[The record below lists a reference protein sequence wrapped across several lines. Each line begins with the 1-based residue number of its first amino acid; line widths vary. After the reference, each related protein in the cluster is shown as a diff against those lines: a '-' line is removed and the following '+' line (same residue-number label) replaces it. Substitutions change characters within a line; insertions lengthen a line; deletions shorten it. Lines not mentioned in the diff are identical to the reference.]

1 MLENIRKLIDI
12 GAALSHE
19 ENETKLMEMIVDV
32 GRMCTNSDGGT
43 LYIKSEDGRTL
54 RFAIIQTRSLNIF
67 MGGSR
72 EKITWPD
79 INLFNEDNTENHTNV
94 SSHVALTGK
103 TIDIK
108 DVYTAKGFDFS
119 GTKAFD
125 QQTNYRSKSMLVVPL
140 KDHENEII
148 GVIQLINSQDI
159 KTGSVIPFSTESQK
173 ITESLSSQ
181 AAVVLTKNKL
191 LKGLEELF
199 NSFLRTIAKAI
210 DEKSHYTSGHINR
223 VTEITMKIANRINE
237 ENSGRFS
244 SVKFSNDELNEL
256 RIAAWMHDIGKIT
269 TPEYIIDKATKL
281 ETIYDRIS
289 EIETRFELF
298 KKDAEI
304 KLLNKKLELIKGG
317 KEKEIITHEEEYQKE
332 IAEIDNAF
340 ALISEVNKGAEAMSD
355 NNIQRVKDLAK
366 NMWERRGKKEPWLSE
381 NEVTNLTIIR
391 GTLTHEERDII
402 QNHASLTESM
412 LKELPFPKKLKNV
425 QKYACC
431 HHETL
436 AGTGYPNK
444 LKGSEIPLQ
453 GRIIAFADI
462 FEALSA
468 SDRPY
473 KTGKT
478 TSEVINIIGNM
489 VKHQNLD
496 GDIAN
501 MFLNDKIFFDY
512 VKENF
517 NPNQIDIEM
526 DCT

>member
-19 ENETKLMEMIVDV
+19 ENQTKLMEMIVDV
-32 GRMCTNSDGGT
+32 GRMCTNADGGT
-43 LYIKSEDGRTL
+43 LYIKSEDNRTL
-54 RFAIIQTRSLNIF
+54 RFEIIQTRSLDIF
-67 MGGSR
+67 MGGTK
-72 EKITWPD
+72 EKITWHD
-79 INLFNEDNTENHTNV
+79 INLFNEDGTENHSNV

-103 TIDIK
+103 TIEIK
-108 DVYTAKGFDFS
+108 DVYTEKGFDFA

-148 GVIQLINSQDI
+148 GVIQLINAQNPKDS
-159 KTGSVIPFSTESQK
+159 SVIPFSEESQE
-173 ITESLSSQ
+173 ITESLASQ
-181 AAVVLTKNKL
+181 AAVVLTKNRL

-210 DEKSHYTSGHINR
+210 DEKSPYTSGHIDR
-223 VTEITMKIANRINE
+223 VTDITMMIANRIND

-244 SVKFSNDELNEL
+244 SVQFSKDELNEL
-256 RIAAWMHDIGKIT
+256 RISAWMHDIGKIT

-281 ETIYDRIS
+281 ETIYDRIN
-289 EIETRFELF
+289 EIETRFELL
-298 KKDAEI
+298 KRDAEV
-304 KLLNKKLELIKGG
+304 KLLKKKLELTRNGREKDIIK
-317 KEKEIITHEEEYQKE
+317 HEEEYQKE
-332 IAEIDNAF
+332 IKEIDKAF
-340 ALISEVNKGAEAMSD
+340 TLILQSNKGEESMSD
-355 NNIQRVKDLAK
+355 INIQMVKDMAM
-366 NMWERRGKKEPWLSE
+366 NTWEKHGEKQPWLSE
-381 NEVTNLTIIR
+381 NEVKNLTIMR
-391 GTLTHEERDII
+391 GTLTNKEREII

-412 LKELPFPKKLKNV
+412 LSELPFPKKLKNV
-425 QKYACC
+425 KKYASS

-436 AGTGYPNK
+436 TGTGYPNK
-444 LKGSEIPLQ
+444 LKGDKIPLQ
-453 GRIIAFADI
+453 ARIIAFADI

-478 TSEVINIIGNM
+478 TSEVIKIINIM

-496 GDIAN
+496 ADVAK

-512 VKENF
+512 VKDNF
-517 NPNQIDIEM
+517 KPAQIDIEM
-526 DCT
+526 D